1 MKTSVILGFCCYMLS
16 GSVVNSQNLVTPEM
30 EKMICTET
38 VLCENAKYIWAE
50 SNLGLLRINKKN
62 FKAWRIT
69 GNADM
74 PCEDITCMLCL
85 PDGTTY
91 IGTKY
96 GILFWDNYAFLSIT
110 TENSWL
116 PENHIVKMTP
126 YRGGILITTKNGS
139 EVECYG
145 TTVKKL
151 KHTSV
156 TETREVFAQLCSACP
171 EWMQYVSSSDDYI
184 R

>member
-1 MKTSVILGFCCYMLS
+1 MKSSVILGFCCYILS
-16 GSVVNSQNLVTPEM
+16 VNGLSSQNLVTPEI
-30 EKMICTET
+30 EKRLNTEKA
-38 VLCENAKYIWAE
+38 LGENDKYIWAE

-74 PCEDITCMLCL
+74 PCENVTCILCL
-85 PDGTTY
+85 PDGSTY
-91 IGTKY
+91 IGTKN

-116 PENHIVKMTP
+116 PENHIVKMKP

-145 TTVKKL
+145 TTVKKT

-156 TETREVFAQLCSACP
+156 VENKVLAEQLCTACP
-171 EWMQYVSSSDDYI
+171 EWMQLVSGPG